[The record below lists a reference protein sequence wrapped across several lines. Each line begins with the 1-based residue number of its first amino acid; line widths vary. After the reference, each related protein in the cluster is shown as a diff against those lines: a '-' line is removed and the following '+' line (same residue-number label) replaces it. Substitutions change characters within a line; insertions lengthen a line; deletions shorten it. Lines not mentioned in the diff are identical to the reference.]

1 MVKIRILSGE
11 QPCFL
16 PMAAPGAFIDYANP
30 FKSISPPTWEPG
42 TPIDPATGLPFAP
55 QIAPMNGQMMHRMKG
70 GKVART
76 KMMAME
82 HRDMGGGVQ
91 PSRRTRQFAPG
102 TAAVPYS
109 RPGIGVGG
117 RAGMESG
124 SMVTGGTGAAPALPG
139 RIGYRGRLTSGAPA
153 ENGLDWLAHGKDQ
166 TALNLGARKEID
178 PVTGLSMNP
187 TEAEIHAQ
195 LQMLANKGEQPG
207 AEGHGLGGSRQAQAV
222 AEYYAAKT
230 SGDQNRIG
238 NATKVIGDLKDK
250 IDPNRLQ
257 KSAQAGPTPGQ
268 TMPPPAG
275 TPPAA
280 PVSANQPA
288 PGGLPSTQETGYED
302 GQPPASAETGYEGLK
317 TGGKAKAIH
326 PYDVNEEG
334 TEAFVPKGGKPEL
347 IPGGEHVTTFPR
359 AGRVIPHGRT
369 MSMMSKGL
377 IQPTEAN
384 PDFPATA
391 TSSGPTPPMDQP
403 TEYDPNPP
411 ASPTHRAEG
420 GEVQPWWKRGLF
432 PTKAP
437 INRMIGAPGRLAQ
450 RTASMLKTPFAEPPA
465 PVAPAVPLSMA
476 DLLTPENYGSTVP
489 LSDEDPNYVA
499 PMAPVEPH
507 VEPEWGDQ
515 PPAPVAAPSEGSWL
529 HNLLGQIQTGKQ
541 EVQNQVQP
549 LVQARN
555 AILGERGVIQAP
567 SEAGSA
573 SFYTPYG
580 TAGVKIGPH
589 REKGGKV
596 SRTRMMAGK

>member
-1 MVKIRILSGE
+1 
-11 QPCFL
+11 
-16 PMAAPGAFIDYANP
+16 MAAPAAFIDPLNP

-42 TPIDPATGLPFAP
+42 TPLDPATGMPFAP
-55 QIAPMNGQMMHRMKG
+55 MMGQAPMNGQMMHRMKG
-70 GKVART
+70 GKVSRT
-76 KMMAME
+76 KTMAME
-82 HRDMGGGVQ
+82 HRDTGGGVQ

-153 ENGLDWLAHGKDQ
+153 ENGLDWLKHGLDQ
-166 TALNLGARKEID
+166 NALNLGAKKEID

-195 LQMLANKGEQPG
+195 LQMLAAKGEQPG
-207 AEGHGLGGSRQAQAV
+207 AEGQGVGGSHQAEAVANYYKAKQGGDPTAIANATQAV
-222 AEYYAAKT
+222 
-230 SGDQNRIG
+230 QN
-238 NATKVIGDLKDK
+238 LKRT
-250 IDPNRLQ
+250 INTVSQPAPSSL
-257 KSAQAGPTPGQ
+257 GQ

-280 PVSANQPA
+280 PASANQPA
-288 PGGLPSTQETGYED
+288 PGGLIPPTGQVGGEETGYE
-302 GQPPASAETGYEGLK
+302 GSQPPASAETGYEGRK
-317 TGGKAKAIH
+317 KGGDTKAVH
-326 PYDVNEEG
+326 PYDVNEQG

-384 PDFPATA
+384 PDFPATPV
-391 TSSGPTPPMDQP
+391 SSGSTPPMDQP

-411 ASPTHRAEG
+411 ANPVHREVGGPVHREPPHLFSYRSP
-420 GEVQPWWKRGLF
+420 
-432 PTKAP
+432 
-437 INRMIGAPGRLAQ
+437 IGRLAG
-450 RTASMLKTPFAEPPA
+450 RTGDFINRGIAAVKYPFVEPPA
-465 PVAPAVPLSMA
+465 PVAPTRPISMA

-499 PMAPVEPH
+499 PMAPMEQH

-515 PPAPVAAPSEGSWL
+515 PPAPVAAPNEGNWL
-529 HNLLGQIQTGKQ
+529 HNLLGQIRGPAQMAQQHAAQNVVADNLATDRLVGNASKNMVGNVG
-541 EVQNQVQP
+541 VQQIGT
-549 LVQARN
+549 L
-555 AILGERGVIQAP
+555 
-567 SEAGSA
+567 AGQDR
-573 SFYTPYG
+573 SFLTPYG
-580 TAGVKIGPH
+580 TIGLGH
-589 REKGGKV
+589 RAKGGKV